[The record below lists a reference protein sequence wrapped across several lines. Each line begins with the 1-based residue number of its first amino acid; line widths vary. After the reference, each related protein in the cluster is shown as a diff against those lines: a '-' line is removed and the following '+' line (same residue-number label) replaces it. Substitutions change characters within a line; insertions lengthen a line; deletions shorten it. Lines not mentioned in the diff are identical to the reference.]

1 MAVRS
6 RVLAWRT
13 PWTEDPGGLQSTGV
27 AESQT
32 RLVDGTTCSTAG
44 FPSDLVVQNRPANA
58 RDLGSIPG
66 LRRPPGGGNCNP
78 LLYCC
83 LGNPG
88 DTGAWRAMV
97 QGVTESQT
105 RLSDSSTEP
114 AGAEGVNGQR

>member
-13 PWTEDPGGLQSTGV
+13 PQTEDPGGLQSTGV
-27 AESQT
+27 AENQT

-44 FPSDLVVQNRPANA
+44 FPSDPVVQIRPANA
-58 RDLGSIPG
+58 RDLGSISG
-66 LRRPPGGGNCNP
+66 SRRPLGGGNCNP

-83 LGNPG
+83 LGNPT
-88 DTGAWRAMV
+88 DTGAWRATV
-97 QGVTESQT
+97 QGVTQSQT
-105 RLSDSSTEP
+105 RLNDSATEP